1 MNSEV
6 CGSTVTAGL
15 LFGEFVK
22 SSSVT
27 GMSGF
32 LYSDKWD
39 SRGRKLR
46 LKPQNLLLSLS
57 PSCPKSLFKSIK
69 TRKLFLLF
77 VLKVPCDPLDCRK
90 PCGRCSYITG
100 DCVAEERCGF

>member
-1 MNSEV
+1 M
-6 CGSTVTAGL
+6 AGL

-57 PSCPKSLFKSIK
+57 PSCPKSLKSIK